1 MDKTLYCSSSFPV
14 RRIFCIFLETDG
26 TDVMKNT
33 NEKMQSSDEGKEL
46 LPNEQNDNK
55 VSDYPVLLVVYSVIA
70 TAVLVFLLWAFPNP
84 FVMLLPFFVPKVIQI
99 ILKKEPPPNQR
110 DSKVIRLILL
120 FSLFVCT
127 IVSTL
132 FFTDSTDTALGM
144 RYALLCF
151 NTVLG
156 ISVFSRFSMPRHWT
170 VSVVVL
176 YSVQLIWVIER
187 FLANPGM

>member
-1 MDKTLYCSSSFPV
+1 MQKEDGAKD
-14 RRIFCIFLETDG
+14 FLPD
-26 TDVMKNT
+26 
-33 NEKMQSSDEGKEL
+33 
-46 LPNEQNDNK
+46 EQNADK
-55 VSDYPVLLVVYSVIA
+55 VSDYPAVLVIYSAIA
-70 TAVLVFLLWAFPNP
+70 TAVLVFLLWVFPNP
-84 FVMLLPFFVPKVIQI
+84 FVMLLPFFVPKLILA
-99 ILKKEPPPNQR
+99 ILKKESPPSLR

-132 FFTDSTDTALGM
+132 FFAGSTDAAFGM

-156 ISVFSRFSMPRHWT
+156 ISVFFRFSMPRYWT

-176 YSVQLIWVIER
+176 YLVQLGWALER
-187 FLANPGM
+187 FFANPGM

>member
-1 MDKTLYCSSSFPV
+1 MQKKDGAKD
-14 RRIFCIFLETDG
+14 FLPD
-26 TDVMKNT
+26 
-33 NEKMQSSDEGKEL
+33 
-46 LPNEQNDNK
+46 EQNADK
-55 VSDYPVLLVVYSVIA
+55 VSDYPAVLVIYSAIA
-70 TAVLVFLLWAFPNP
+70 TAALVFLLWVFPNP
-84 FVMLLPFFVPKVIQI
+84 FIMLLPFFVPKLILA
-99 ILKKEPPPNQR
+99 ILKKESPPSLR

-132 FFTDSTDTALGM
+132 FFAGSTDAAFGM

-156 ISVFSRFSMPRHWT
+156 ISVFFRFSMPRYWT

-176 YSVQLIWVIER
+176 YLVQLGWALER
-187 FLANPGM
+187 FFANPGM

>member
-1 MDKTLYCSSSFPV
+1 MQKKDGAKD
-14 RRIFCIFLETDG
+14 FLPD
-26 TDVMKNT
+26 
-33 NEKMQSSDEGKEL
+33 
-46 LPNEQNDNK
+46 EQNADK
-55 VSDYPVLLVVYSVIA
+55 VSDYPAVLVIYSAIA
-70 TAVLVFLLWAFPNP
+70 TAALVFLLWVFPNP
-84 FVMLLPFFVPKVIQI
+84 FVMLLPFFVPKLILA
-99 ILKKEPPPNQR
+99 ILKKESPPSLR

-132 FFTDSTDTALGM
+132 FFAGSTDAAFGM

-156 ISVFSRFSMPRHWT
+156 ISVFFRFSMPRHWT

>member
-1 MDKTLYCSSSFPV
+1 MQKEDGAKD
-14 RRIFCIFLETDG
+14 FLPDE
-26 TDVMKNT
+26 
-33 NEKMQSSDEGKEL
+33 QSAD
-46 LPNEQNDNK
+46 K
-55 VSDYPVLLVVYSVIA
+55 VSDYPAVLVIYSAIA
-70 TAVLVFLLWAFPNP
+70 TAALVFLLWVFPNP
-84 FVMLLPFFVPKVIQI
+84 FVMLLPFFVPKLILA
-99 ILKKEPPPNQR
+99 ILKKESPPSLR

-132 FFTDSTDTALGM
+132 FFTGSTDAAFGM

-156 ISVFSRFSMPRHWT
+156 ISVFFRFSMPRYWT

-176 YSVQLIWVIER
+176 YLVQLGWALEI
-187 FLANPGM
+187 FFANPGM

>member
-1 MDKTLYCSSSFPV
+1 MQKEDGAKD
-14 RRIFCIFLETDG
+14 FLPD
-26 TDVMKNT
+26 
-33 NEKMQSSDEGKEL
+33 
-46 LPNEQNDNK
+46 EQNADK
-55 VSDYPVLLVVYSVIA
+55 VSDYPAVLVIYSAIA
-70 TAVLVFLLWAFPNP
+70 TAALVFLLWVFPNP
-84 FVMLLPFFVPKVIQI
+84 FIMLLPFFVPKLILA
-99 ILKKEPPPNQR
+99 ILKKESPPSLR

-132 FFTDSTDTALGM
+132 FFAGSTDAAFGM

-156 ISVFSRFSMPRHWT
+156 ISVFFRFSMPRYWT

-176 YSVQLIWVIER
+176 YLVQLGWALER
-187 FLANPGM
+187 FFANPGM